1 MAALNPTSPD
11 DAPHGGVDE
20 VLSQSERT
28 RVLRRR
34 LHGARSLILKQGF
47 SGDSLHRLRHEAA
60 MLQRLAGVEG
70 VPRLAA
76 EAPTPDLLVLHDDGG
91 VSLAQVLRDER
102 LGVTEV
108 LHIGLGLARV
118 LADVHRRGVV
128 HRDLN
133 PANIVL
139 VGAQRRPVL
148 IDFDIAS
155 SFAEEAPSFSHQS
168 EIAGTLAYMAP
179 EQTGRTGRSVD
190 QRADLYSLGATLYEM
205 LAGQPPFSGHDPLQL
220 IHDHL
225 ARVPSAPSA
234 FSPGLPPALSD
245 LVMRLLE
252 KDADRRYQSA
262 EGLAHDLAV
271 LAERLARGDRQPFA
285 LGERD
290 FPPRLAAPSRLV
302 GREAEIGVLRA
313 AFDRALRGEARAV
326 MVAGAPGVGKTTLIN
341 ELRPMVTA
349 RRGWFVSGK
358 FDQCRRDVA
367 ASAVLQAMRSLG
379 RLLLSQPESELAAL
393 RQELLRSLG
402 ANAGLV
408 AGVLPEFAALL
419 GVAPE
424 APSGDP
430 LIAEARLYQSGVALM
445 RAIASPLRPVVMVI
459 DDLQWAGPGSIKF
472 VDALLSDEGLSGL
485 LLVSAYRE
493 AEVDVAHPLTPMLER
508 WDRHGL
514 SPARLA
520 LRNLA
525 PADLGALLQ
534 EMLRLPPEGAA
545 RLAEVVGERTGGNPF
560 DTVELVNA
568 LRHDGALVQGE
579 GGWQWDAT
587 AIRRHVGRGEVVDLL
602 QRRMG
607 RLPAPTGHLLET
619 MACLSGEVEF
629 GLLGCA
635 VGLDAEAL
643 HARAAPAL
651 EDGLLVMERRGTELN
666 ALRFRH
672 DRVQQAA
679 YARLDLA
686 SQRARHLGLARRLA
700 AHAAWE
706 GVAAEQYLIVADD
719 LHEADE
725 CRRAASLFEAVGLQ
739 AERINYAL
747 AERFFSA
754 AIALR
759 TRVES
764 EADQGPLLTL
774 RTHHVGTLYCLGRHE
789 QLDEVYREIEARCS
803 DPLRVSD
810 AAGLRLTSLTSR
822 GRQADAVELG
832 MRLLERLAPQGGG
845 ADWPAFKQW
854 VDSLDLAADL
864 ARPEATDAH
873 VLAAANVIHRVS
885 PPAYFCGPQVLEK
898 VIYAAHRLWAAHGPL
913 PGLMT
918 AFGQSPVVAV
928 SLYRDYRTGYL
939 AVRHA
944 LRVAEARQLEPYG
957 SQLRNTL
964 PTFAM
969 HWFEPVE
976 AGLRMLQQAREGLLA
991 HGSLMTASFTYS
1003 AALSL
1008 QLDSTPLLHTLAA
1021 EVEAAD
1027 ALGQRV
1033 GNAHAIATVV
1043 AYRQLVRALLGHT
1056 AAPGSFDE
1064 AGFSEAEHLAG
1075 PGAHPVPR
1083 SAYHID
1089 RALAAALFHDRA
1101 ALAEHS
1107 AAAMP
1112 LAARQGNY
1120 RAVQAQL
1127 LRALALATELQAGPA
1142 DPLPALRELDA
1153 CRDWLAERAADA
1165 PGNFQHLHTWVEA
1178 ERAWALGDGWQ
1189 AARRFEQA
1197 RREVA
1202 RQRRPWHHALMTE
1215 RCARFHL
1222 SQHGLEAYGQQLMAE
1237 ALAAYEAWG
1246 AVAKVQQLRDTHE
1259 FLRHGAAA
1267 MPRERRRSTGSSTG
1281 NLADQIDMLAILRA
1295 SQALSSETSLQSL
1308 QASVQQLLVA
1318 LTGATR
1324 VTLVMRGGD
1333 LGGLGDGW
1341 RVPAEG
1347 SAGLP
1352 VEEAAAEGLLALS
1365 AFRYVQRLREPLV
1378 VDDVTLDDRFGG
1390 EACFAGLARCSLLAV
1405 PIQSQGEL
1413 RAVLLLENRQS
1424 RGAFSAHRLDAV
1436 NLIAGQLAV
1445 SLDNAMLYASLEH
1458 KVAERT
1464 EALEQAN
1471 RRLEML
1477 AITDALTGLA
1487 NRRHF
1492 NEVIDA
1498 EWKRA
1503 LRTGTPIGLAMID
1516 VDQFK
1521 LYNDHYGHLGGDA
1534 CLKRVAA
1541 VLKDGQRVAADLAAR
1556 YGGEEFA
1563 LVLPNTDL
1571 AGTQAVA
1578 ERLRRQVAELREPHA
1593 ASPHGIVTVS
1603 VGIAAFVPS
1612 ASTSIAHWI
1621 EVADAALYEA
1631 KRQGRN
1637 QVRAPA

>member
-1 MAALNPTSPD
+1 MAALNPTLPD

-28 RVLRRR
+28 RVLRRQVN
-34 LHGARSLILKQGF
+34 GGPALILKQGF
-47 SGDSLHRLRHEAA
+47 SSDSLRRLRHEAA
-60 MLQRLAGVEG
+60 MLKRLSGTEG

-76 EAPTPDLLVLHDDGG
+76 EAPTPDVLILHDDGG

-102 LGVTEV
+102 LAVAEV

-118 LADVHRRGVV
+118 LAEVHRQGVV

-139 VGAQRRPVL
+139 VGVQRRPVL

-155 SFAEEAPSFSHQS
+155 SFAEEAPGFSHQS
-168 EIAGTLAYMAP
+168 EITGTLTYMAP
-179 EQTGRTGRSVD
+179 EQTGRTGRTVD

-205 LAGQPPFSGHDPLQL
+205 LAGQPPFSGQDPLQL

-234 FSPGLPPALSD
+234 FSPGLPQALSD
-245 LVMRLLE
+245 VVMRLLE

-262 EGLAHDLAV
+262 EGLAHDLGV
-271 LAERLARGDRQPFA
+271 LTERLARGDPKPFA

-290 FPPRLAAPSRLV
+290 FPPRLSAPSRLV
-302 GREAEIGVLRA
+302 GREAEIGVLRG
-313 AFDRALRGEARAV
+313 AFERALRGEARAV
-326 MVAGAPGVGKTTLIN
+326 MVAGAPGVGKTALIN

-393 RQELLRSLG
+393 RQELLQSLG

-408 AGVLPEFAALL
+408 SGVLPEFAALL

-430 LIAEARLYQSGVALM
+430 LIAEARLYQSGVSLM
-445 RAIASPLRPVVMVI
+445 RAIASPLRPVVMVV

-485 LLVSAYRE
+485 LLVSAYRD
-493 AEVDVAHPLTPMLER
+493 AEVDVAHPLTPMLAR

-525 PADLGALLQ
+525 SSDLGALLQ
-534 EMLRLPPEGAA
+534 EMLRLSPEAAA

-568 LRHDGALVQGE
+568 LRHDGALGLGE
-579 GGWQWDAT
+579 GGWQWDAA
-587 AIRRHVGRGEVVDLL
+587 AIRRHIGRGEVVDLL
-602 QRRMG
+602 KRRMD
-607 RLPAPTGHLLET
+607 RLPAPTCHLLET
-619 MACLSGEVEF
+619 MACLSGEVEIS
-629 GLLGCA
+629 LLQDA
-635 VGLDAEAL
+635 VSLGSEELY
-643 HARAAPAL
+643 ARAAPAL
-651 EDGLLVMERRGTELN
+651 EDGLLVMERRGTEL
-666 ALRFRH
+666 AAMRFRH

-679 YARLDLA
+679 YARLDAA

-700 AHAAWE
+700 AQPVWE
-706 GVAAEQYLIVADD
+706 SVAAEQYLMIADD

-759 TRVES
+759 MRVES

-789 QLDEVYREIEARCS
+789 QLDEVYREIEARCD
-803 DPLRVSD
+803 DPLLLSD

-832 MRLLERLAPQGGG
+832 LRLLERLVPRGTGS
-845 ADWPAFKQW
+845 DWLAFKHW
-854 VDSLDLAADL
+854 VESLDLEADL
-864 ARPEATDAH
+864 ARPEATDPH
-873 VLAAANVIHRVS
+873 VVAAANVIHRVS

-898 VIYAAHRLWAAHGPL
+898 VIYTAHQLWAAHGPL

-944 LRVAEARQLEPYG
+944 LRVAEARELEPYG

-976 AGLRMLQQAREGLLA
+976 ASLRMLQQAREGLLA

-1003 AALSL
+1003 AALTL
-1008 QLDSTPLLHTLAA
+1008 MLDSTPLLATLSV

-1033 GNAHAIATVV
+1033 GNTHAIATFV
-1043 AYRQLVRALLGHT
+1043 AYRQLVRALQGYT
-1056 AAPGSFDE
+1056 TSPGSFDE
-1064 AGFSEAEHLAG
+1064 TGFSEAEHLAG

-1089 RALAAALFHDRA
+1089 RALSAALFHDRA

-1127 LRALALATELQAGPA
+1127 LRALSLAGELQAGPA
-1142 DPLPALRELDA
+1142 DPLVPLRELDA
-1153 CRDWLAERAADA
+1153 CRDWLAERATDA
-1165 PGNFQHLHTWVEA
+1165 PGNYQHLHTWVEA
-1178 ERAWALGDGWQ
+1178 ERAWGLGDGWQ

-1197 RREVA
+1197 RREVS

-1215 RCARFHL
+1215 RCALFHL

-1246 AVAKVQQLRDTHE
+1246 AGAKVQHLRQTHE
-1259 FLRHGAAA
+1259 FLKLGVVASPH
-1267 MPRERRRSTGSSTG
+1267 ERRRSTGVS
-1281 NLADQIDMLAILRA
+1281 ADQLDMLAILRA

-1308 QASVQQLLVA
+1308 EAGVQQLLVT

-1324 VTLVMRGGD
+1324 VTLVMHNGD
-1333 LGGLGDGW
+1333 LGDDW

-1352 VEEAAAEGLLALS
+1352 VEAAAAQGVLALS

-1378 VDDVTLDDRFGG
+1378 VDDVTVDDRFAN

-1413 RAVLLLENRQS
+1413 RAVLMLEHRQS

-1445 SLDNAMLYASLEH
+1445 SLDNAMLYASLER

-1471 RRLEML
+1471 RRLELL

-1503 LRTGTPIGLAMID
+1503 LRTGASIGLAMID

-1521 LYNDHYGHLGGDA
+1521 LYNDLYGHLGGDA
-1534 CLKRVAA
+1534 CLKRVAT
-1541 VLKDGQRVAADLAAR
+1541 VLKSGQRVAADLAAR

-1571 AGTQAVA
+1571 AGTHAVADRLRRAVA
-1578 ERLRRQVAELREPHA
+1578 ELQEPHA
-1593 ASPHGIVTVS
+1593 KSPHGIVTVS
-1603 VGIAAFVPS
+1603 VGVAAFVPS
-1612 ASTSIAHWI
+1612 EATSIAHWI
-1621 EVADAALYEA
+1621 EVADVALYEA

-1637 QVRAPA
+1637 QVRGPA